1 MSTSINLKRMYNKI
15 FSRSVHATYPD
26 PTIMIFF
33 DTKKFSTVS
42 GMLGFCMKPLARAFR
57 LSLSGSSSWLTGR
70 TLQVRIGQTL
80 SKIVR
85 LQSGV
90 PQGSVLALF
99 IWNYF
104 TGDIPTTISPHSDT
118 AVYADDTSSQGQGY
132 IGQNCRKKGKLHP
145 KKQKLCNFQTYGNYY
160 LLTRSKTPCPHYS
173 PRQVSQSG
181 WLESKFHNSS
191 TKPILL

>member
-1 MSTSINLKRMYNKI
+1 MAGKILESLILSCFNSYIKHRKLIPCVQTGFREGMSTSINLKRMYNKI
-15 FSRSVHATYPD
+15 YTRSVHATYPD

-42 GMLGFCMKPLARAFR
+42 GMLGFCVKPLARACR
-57 LSLSGSSSWLTGR
+57 LSLSGSLSWLTGR

-118 AVYADDTSSQGQGY
+118 AVYADDTSLAATHKNLTLY
-132 IGQNCRKKGKLHP
+132 NTLYKKKL
-145 KKQKLCNFQTYGNYY
+145 
-160 LLTRSKTPCPHYS
+160 
-173 PRQVSQSG
+173 
-181 WLESKFHNSS
+181 SS
-191 TKPILL
+191 